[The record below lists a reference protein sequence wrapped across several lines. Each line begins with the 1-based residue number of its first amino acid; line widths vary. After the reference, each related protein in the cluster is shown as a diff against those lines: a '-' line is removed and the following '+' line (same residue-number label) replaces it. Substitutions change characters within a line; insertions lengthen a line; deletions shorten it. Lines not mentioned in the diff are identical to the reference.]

1 MLLVLLCF
9 TILAELTLIRN
20 TKSNRIHRQYIV
32 STDHSDKIWR
42 GKKFKEKIYIK
53 INSKTKSKKIHSY
66 LIWISEGDTSTPSN
80 HIREL
85 LLDSSK
91 LKDKVTVPLPK
102 LTLGLCFPEAVS

>member
-1 MLLVLLCF
+1 MEREKNV
-9 TILAELTLIRN
+9 
-20 TKSNRIHRQYIV
+20 
-32 STDHSDKIWR
+32 
-42 GKKFKEKIYIK
+42 KKKIYIK
-53 INSKTKSKKIHSY
+53 INSKTKSKKIHTFTKY
-66 LIWISEGDTSTPSN
+66 SEGDTSTPSN